1 MAYGDFKDLT
11 TTMDKIF
18 DKLWFS
24 CEIVHYGKSLN
35 SIFQEFFASI
45 DKIWI
50 LGGRISTRL

>member
-18 DKLWFS
+18 DKLDKLWFS

-35 SIFQEFFASI
+35 SIFQEFLASI
-45 DKIWI
+45 DKI
-50 LGGRISTRL
+50 